1 MANSS
6 GGLAVLPQFQ
16 GSYAEL
22 QQQQALAQALMQ
34 KSLQGQAAPAP
45 GTSGQYTVAAK
56 TSPLDGLSQLGQA
69 YLGAK
74 MGQQTS
80 QGLNGLGQQQWAA
93 LSQMMGGAQPPQ
105 GGAPMQSPQ
114 PQPGAADASGVGSNA
129 IAGTDGGNGNNGA
142 VDPSQAQSN
151 MPTFQMPNA
160 GPPAAPAQ
168 PAAPAAPAQSSAAAP
183 NMNPLGLPPAMAAMM
198 YLNAPD
204 KFFEAQAGAYKP
216 TDMSLMLKQAGIDP
230 SSGLGRSILQQ
241 SINKANYIAP
251 TSIRPG
257 GGVLDPNTGQIT
269 TTPSPAPEGYQNV
282 QLANGSWATV
292 PVQGGTQAVAATSQ
306 AKASGPASYNLQKV
320 WNPATNQFE
329 LQPATNVAAAA
340 GGASANI
347 PLPLRNNNPGAV
359 SPGGVVASYP
369 TMQAGLQ
376 KMDANLAGY
385 AGQPGTNTLG
395 GVISKWV
402 GSPPNAPAY
411 ISDVSSRLGIPAN
424 TPVDLT
430 NPAQRQAISTAIM
443 LHENGPQAIFSSQI
457 GAQGQQNAPESP
469 ALAMPTQ
476 GAMAAEPPLGAP
488 ANANAAQAAPAQTM
502 KDSYSRL
509 QSGNSSANAALEAL
523 QKMQTIAAAKS
534 PLLTAGPLG
543 TNVAPLVSP
552 QAAEYEKQRA
562 NVIALLANQNGTNGT
577 DAGRALTGESV
588 PDYGKPAAAIKDGL
602 ATLTNQ
608 VQAQQLKTQLLTPA
622 YNAGDSKTYTS
633 LENGFDQNVSPSMMP
648 QLTQFVAMPPGP
660 SRAAA
665 FTQAIKDPRMKAAL
679 NVLTTGGVIQ

>member
-56 TSPLDGLSQLGQA
+56 TSPLVGLSQLGQA

-74 MGQQTS
+74 IGQQTS

-93 LSQMMGGAQPPQ
+93 LSQMMGGAQLPQ

-129 IAGTDGGNGNNGA
+129 VAGTDGGNGNNGA
-142 VDPSQAQSN
+142 VDPSQAQGNAS
-151 MPTFQMPNA
+151 TFQMPNT
-160 GPPAAPAQ
+160 PPAAPAQ
-168 PAAPAAPAQSSAAAP
+168 PAASAQSSTSAP

-230 SSGLGRSILQQ
+230 ASGLGKSILQQ
-241 SINKANYIAP
+241 AIVKANYMGMA
-251 TSIRPG
+251 IRPG
-257 GGVLDPNTGQIT
+257 GGVLDPNSGQIT
-269 TTPSPAPEGYQNV
+269 TMPSPAPDGYQNV
-282 QLANGSWATV
+282 QLANGGWASV

-340 GGASANI
+340 SGAAPGAPAPI
-347 PLPLRNNNPGAV
+347 RNNNPGALM
-359 SPGGVVASYP
+359 PGGQLAQYPDMQTGLAKLDSNLQSY
-369 TMQAGLQ
+369 
-376 KMDANLAGY
+376 
-385 AGQPGTNTLG
+385 GQQGVNTIA
-395 GVISKWV
+395 GVIGKWA
-402 GSPPNAPAY
+402 PPSANNTPAY
-411 ISDVSSRLGIPAN
+411 IADVSQRLGISPN
-424 TPVDLT
+424 QPIDLS
-430 NPAQRQAISTAIM
+430 NPLQRQAISTAIA
-443 LHENGPQAIFSSQI
+443 LHENGPQGVFGTPQTSA
-457 GAQGQQNAPESP
+457 APG
-469 ALAMPTQ
+469 

-488 ANANAAQAAPAQTM
+488 ANANAAQAAAAQTM

-509 QSGNSSANAALEAL
+509 QSGNSSANAALEAF

-622 YNAGDSKTYTS
+622 YNAGDSKTYTA
-633 LENGFDQNVSPSMMP
+633 LENGFDQNVSPSMVPLLTMP
-648 QLTQFVAMPPGP
+648 SGP
-660 SRAAA
+660 ARAAA
-665 FTQAIKDPRMKAAL
+665 LSQAIQNPQMKSRL
-679 NVLTTGGVIQ
+679 NWAVQNGLIQ